1 MKKLLSMLL
10 VATMLVMCVAGCG
23 GSGVEGNTYTYKDL
37 KIEGDVPE
45 EIKDYLDEM
54 KEAMSESFE
63 GVQISFKADGKA
75 TLEAEGQTQDATY
88 TVDGDKIT
96 VKNGDGENMP
106 FVLDGS
112 NLNLIQEEDG
122 IKITFV
128 FKKK

>member
-75 TLEAEGQTQDATY
+75 TLEAEGQTKDATY